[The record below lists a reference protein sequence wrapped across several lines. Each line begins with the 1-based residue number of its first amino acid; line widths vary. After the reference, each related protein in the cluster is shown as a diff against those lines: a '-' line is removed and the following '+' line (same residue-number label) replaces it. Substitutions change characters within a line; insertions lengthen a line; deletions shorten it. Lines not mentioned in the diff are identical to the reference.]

1 MRRTSARALVICV
14 PTGAF
19 VRSWGAAFRKPE
31 GKGDRTLPRWRAPV
45 TRTGGGDRRTG
56 PVQFGRP
63 QFGASLGPGR
73 SPEPEGSARPGTL
86 GVAAVAARTM
96 QQLLQL
102 PPDSSPTGRPQPGA
116 RRDRLTSAER
126 QRGHRRR
133 QRGDVPT
140 HRTLTTLSTPSKS
153 TMGVWSSR
161 ARPWTVSR
169 ALLRSEGLGHL
180 PVAAAG
186 CACIRRRFL
195 CERPSPAPAIGFC
208 AGPVALAAQRSR
220 VGPARHGRIQSFPTH
235 CMASL
240 EGDLACV
247 EGAGCYC
254 CMCPSRTRSI

>member
-1 MRRTSARALVICV
+1 MGPPHGAGAIWPAPIRCRPRARPV
-14 PTGAF
+14 TGAGGL
-19 VRSWGAAFRKPE
+19 RPAGHAWRCSGCSTNNAATVATAAGLESNRPSAA
-31 GKGDRTLPRWRAPV
+31 RRAARPTQVCRAP
-45 TRTGGGDRRTG
+45 
-56 PVQFGRP
+56 
-63 QFGASLGPGR
+63 
-73 SPEPEGSARPGTL
+73 
-86 GVAAVAARTM
+86 ART
-96 QQLLQL
+96 
-102 PPDSSPTGRPQPGA
+102 PAPTA
-116 RRDRLTSAER
+116 RRRSNSC
-126 QRGHRRR
+126 
-133 QRGDVPT
+133 
-140 HRTLTTLSTPSKS
+140 RTLTTLSTPSKS

-220 VGPARHGRIQSFPTH
+220 VGPAPLARHGRIQSFPTH